1 MHGRPPDARHHESPT
16 TGDGLNLIQRWD
28 TWLFY
33 LINVRTANP
42 VFDAVMPFIT
52 QKEPLIYVLAA
63 LWLVLFWRARRRGR
77 IVALATLVVI
87 AVSDQASANLFKSL
101 FARARP
107 PYALDNVRLLVDT
120 TRSFSFPSA
129 HAANAFALASF
140 VSSFYR
146 RTRVWLYAAAALVA
160 YSRVYVG
167 VHYPTD
173 ILAGAALGL
182 AVGLGTAY
190 VLRRFLGPYL
200 STGGGVCSG

>member
-1 MHGRPPDARHHESPT
+1 M
-16 TGDGLNLIQRWD
+16 NLILRWD

-42 VFDAVMPFIT
+42 VFDVVMPFIT
-52 QKEPLIYVLAA
+52 EKEPLIYVLGA

-87 AVSDQASANLFKSL
+87 AISDQASANLFKSV
-101 FARARP
+101 FSRTRP
-107 PYALDNVRLLVDT
+107 PYALDSVRLLVDT

-129 HAANAFALASF
+129 HASNFFAVASF

-146 RTRVWLYAAAALVA
+146 RPRVWLYFVAALVA

-173 ILAGAALGL
+173 VLAGAALGL
-182 AVGLGTAY
+182 AVGFAAAY
-190 VLRRFLGPYL
+190 LLRRLLGPYL
-200 STGGGVCSG
+200 SPAVGGFHD